1 MQHDNHSTT
10 PITTCITIRTLF
22 LSILFFSL
30 SSLYSTAKA
39 TVTELDHI
47 AVIVNDDVITEKMID
62 NRVFDFKK
70 QLKLSNLSDVD
81 ASSLRKQVVERM
93 IRDQIQLQ
101 KSKQFGIQVDDL
113 TLNRMLDQLAASN
126 KMSLD
131 DFRKTIELEGL
142 SYSRFREQTRNE
154 LIIKNLQQ
162 RLVVSKI
169 SISDQE
175 IQQYIEQHATQD
187 DSNVIYH
194 LRHILISTPEEA
206 TPEAIKKAE
215 VKSDSVYRKIIAG
228 TDFEHMA
235 IKESSGRN
243 ALKGGD
249 LGERKANELPQLF
262 VDAVK
267 KLSPGDVSK
276 PIRSASGFHILQLVS
291 SSDNSVIVQQ
301 THARHILIIPDD
313 KVTDEQARETL
324 LELKQK
330 LEDGDSFAKLAS
342 KYSND
347 PGSKKTGGDLGWASP
362 GTYVG
367 KFESVMD
374 SLKINQI
381 SEPFKS
387 QFGWHLLQVLERR
400 DYNQT
405 QANKE
410 KAARK
415 AIQSRKIDEELR
427 LWLRRIRDEAY
438 VKYLDKKG
446 DE

>member
-1 MQHDNHSTT
+1 MLHAKYS
-10 PITTCITIRTLF
+10 TIRITKRA
-22 LSILFFSL
+22 LFFSL
-30 SSLYSTAKA
+30 LIFSLSGFYTAAKA
-39 TVTELDHI
+39 AITELDHI

-62 NRVFDFKK
+62 NRVFDFQK
-70 QLKLSNLSDVD
+70 QLKLSSLSDID

-131 DFRKTIELEGL
+131 EFRNTIELEGL
-142 SYSRFREQTRNE
+142 NYRRFREQTRNE

-169 SISDQE
+169 TISNQE
-175 IQQYIEQHATQD
+175 IQQYIEQNKTGD
-187 DSNVIYH
+187 NSSVIYH

-206 TPEAIKKAE
+206 SPEALKKAE
-215 VKSDSVYRKIIAG
+215 VKSDSVYRKLIAG
-228 TDFEHMA
+228 ADFERMA

-249 LGERKANELPQLF
+249 LGKRKANELPQLF
-262 VDAVK
+262 VDALK
-267 KLSPGDVSK
+267 KLSPSEVSK

-291 SSDNSVIVQQ
+291 SSDNSIIVQQ
-301 THARHILIIPDD
+301 THARHILIIPNDEVSDD
-313 KVTDEQARETL
+313 QARETL

-330 LEDGDSFAKLAS
+330 LEDDDGDFAKFAS
-342 KYSND
+342 EFSDD
-347 PGSKKTGGDLGWASP
+347 PSSKKTGGDLGWASP

-367 KFESVMD
+367 KFELVMD
-374 SLKINQI
+374 SLKDNQI

-387 QFGWHLLQVLERR
+387 PFGWHLLQVLERR

-410 KAARK
+410 KSARK
-415 AIQSRKIDEELR
+415 EIQTRKIDEELR

-438 VKYLDKKG
+438 VKYLDSAE